1 MDVKKAAAF
10 LSIAALGAVAY
21 LGASHDTSV
30 LAKASGNLEIT
41 RDVDYG
47 PATLDLARPKDVARP
62 RPALLMIHPGG
73 WVQGDKSAYH
83 ALMLQYA
90 ELGYVTA
97 SVNFRP
103 EPFPAPVDDC
113 RRALRWLREN
123 ATSHGIDPARIGVLG
138 WSSGAHL
145 AALLALSDGGV
156 QAVVGF
162 AGVYDF
168 LIETSGA
175 FPNDENDPVVSRFLG
190 GPPRSNPDTARKASP
205 LHHLDAQDPPLLLF
219 HGELDR
225 RIDVEQARRFAAA
238 LKALG
243 RDDEVILLPGVD
255 HGRDVLPVDAESRE
269 RVRRFLA
276 RHLRPEK

>member
-1 MDVKKAAAF
+1 MEVKKAGAVLAIAVLAAV
-10 LSIAALGAVAY
+10 AWLGAT
-21 LGASHDTSV
+21 HDTSL
-30 LAKASGNLEIT
+30 LAKAAGRLEIA

-47 PATLDLARPKDVARP
+47 PGTLDLARPKGAATP
-62 RPALLMIHPGG
+62 RPAILMIHPGG
-73 WVQGDKSAYH
+73 WFQGDKSACH
-83 ALMLQYA
+83 ALMLEYA
-90 ELGYVTA
+90 ELGYATA
-97 SVNFRP
+97 SVNFRS
-103 EPFPAPVDDC
+103 EPYPAPIDDC
-113 RRALRWLREN
+113 REALRWLREH

-168 LIETSGA
+168 LMESSGA

-190 GPPRSNPDTARKASP
+190 GPPRSTPDTARQASP
-205 LHHLDAQDPPLLLF
+205 LHHLDAGDPPLLLF

-225 RIDVEQARRFAAA
+225 RIDVEQARRVAAA
-238 LKALG
+238 CKALG

-276 RHLRPEK
+276 RHLRPER